1 MYPAPTCQAL
11 LKAVIQNGPRNSFT
25 FPPTLPTKR
34 LVSSN
39 GPLCGKHFWVS
50 VFNFRY
56 LLRRD
61 RSPRWWITS
70 LSSVAE
76 INSWPSKSPAG
87 QLWKTMQ
94 AFWGKLIEASRC
106 EMVHQVDTLAR
117 YSLMQDILQGITQ
130 VVCHTNIHT
139 TNVCIE
145 QTEIA
150 KSQTQAHMC

>member
-1 MYPAPTCQAL
+1 MSSTAQGSNIKWSTKFFYFFS
-11 LKAVIQNGPRNSFT
+11 N
-25 FPPTLPTKR
+25 TLPTKR

-61 RSPRWWITS
+61 RRPRWWITS
-70 LSSVAE
+70 LSSVVE

-87 QLWKTMQ
+87 QLWKTTQ
-94 AFWGKLIEASRC
+94 AFGGKLIHAPRRK
-106 EMVHQVDTLAR
+106 MVHPVDTLAR
-117 YSLMQDILQGITQ
+117 CSLIQDTLQGVTQ
-130 VVCHTNIHT
+130 VICYTNIHT

-145 QTEIA
+145 QTEIV